1 MTVVDDRIT
10 DDETDD
16 RIEMA
21 ENRNNERTLDA
32 LFESFEK
39 TPALEGYRID
49 IVEGD
54 VFMTPQRSIHW
65 DIIADI
71 FEQMRKKFP
80 RKRLLSDVRIDYP
93 GHLNG
98 FCSDVILVSEASVEH
113 GARRFVHNDV
123 EFVAEVVSKG
133 TGANDYGPK
142 RIACAR
148 AEIPVYVIADPYQ
161 GKCHVY
167 TQPKMGDYVSELKV
181 PFGNDLDL
189 TGTVV
194 DLIFSTDEF
203 PRE

>member
-10 DDETDD
+10 DDGTDD

-21 ENRNNERTLDA
+21 EHRNSEHTLDA
-32 LFESFEK
+32 LFKWLEK
-39 TPALEGYRID
+39 TAPDGYRID
-49 IVEGD
+49 IVEGGI
-54 VFMTPQRSIHW
+54 FMTPQRSIHW

-71 FEQMRKKFP
+71 FEQLRTKFP
-80 RKRLLSDVRIDYP
+80 RKRILSDVRIDYP

-98 FCSDVILVSEASVEH
+98 FCSDITLVSEASVEH

-133 TGANDYGPK
+133 TGHNDYHPK
-142 RIACAR
+142 RIAYAT
-148 AEIPVYVIADPYQ
+148 AEIPVYLIADPYQ

-167 TQPKMGDYVSELKV
+167 TQPKKGDYVSELRV

-189 TGTVV
+189 TGTV
-194 DLIFSTDEF
+194 LGLTISTDEF